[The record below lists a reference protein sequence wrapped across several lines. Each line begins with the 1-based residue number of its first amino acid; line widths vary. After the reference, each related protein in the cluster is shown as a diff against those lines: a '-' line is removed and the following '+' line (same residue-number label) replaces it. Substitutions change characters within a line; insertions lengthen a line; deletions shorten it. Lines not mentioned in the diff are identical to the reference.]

1 MKIDLRSLLAG
12 EYRQLSID
20 YAMSPSYDE
29 NDASSVL
36 YMVRFTTP
44 LAVRGEITN
53 TAGYMRMTLSLSIDY
68 VAACARCLCDVPGSF
83 SFDVEKTV
91 VPEGLLA
98 NIKEGD
104 EDDYAII
111 HDGFLDM
118 DAELLELLEL
128 SFPSKLLCSED
139 CKGLCPKCGSN
150 LNEGDCSCEKNEVDP
165 RMLPLKKLWEEMQAD
180 QEANPDNQK

>member
-12 EYRQLSID
+12 ECRQLTID
-20 YAMSPSYDE
+20 YSMSPAYDE
-29 NDASSVL
+29 NDVSSAL

-44 LAVRGEITN
+44 LSVKGEITN

-68 VAACARCLCDVPGSF
+68 VAPCARCLSDVCGSF

-104 EDDYAII
+104 EDDYAIVY
-111 HDGFLDM
+111 DGFLDM
-118 DAELLELLEL
+118 DAELLEL
-128 SFPSKLLCSED
+128 
-139 CKGLCPKCGSN
+139 GSLFCLYRFLDFYKYRFLYFYIAQFTAT
-150 LNEGDCSCEKNEVDP
+150 LNTSP
-165 RMLPLKKLWEEMQAD
+165 R
-180 QEANPDNQK
+180 

>member
-12 EYRQLSID
+12 ECRQLTID

-29 NDASSVL
+29 SDASSVL

-165 RMLPLKKLWEEMQAD
+165 RMLPLKKLWEKMQAD